1 MTTSNNKAFIGRQPV
16 LNRNQQLI
24 GYELFFR
31 ADSSDNSIG
40 QHAELEADTDVLVNL
55 LNNMG
60 TQSLVGNKLAFLN
73 VGETML
79 QSEFLELL
87 PSRRIVLD
95 LSNRVRP
102 SQELVSRLKHLRSLG
117 FGVALDGFSF
127 DSPQQALLEVASYAK
142 LDVQGNAQQ
151 FQLAAARLKSYP
163 LVRLAERVETYE
175 QFHMSRELGLDGFQ
189 GFFFA
194 KPETLSA
201 VVIDPGAKH
210 ILDLL
215 NLIRQEASVSDLEN
229 ILKQDVALSYKLL
242 RYVNSAAAGLNTTIR
257 SFAHAVTVLGYQ
269 KLYRWL
275 TLLLVT
281 ANADKNAIQSALQR
295 SAIARGRYMELM
307 GMAKGLA
314 PEASDT
320 LFIIGMFSQL
330 DALFDMPM
338 ERVLQHLQLPEAV
351 TLALES
357 RSGPY
362 GAYLELAILSEQS
375 KETPRNQVMHLAAE
389 LELSADVLNQT
400 QLSAL
405 AWVEELGL

>member
-31 ADSSDNSIG
+31 ADSQEHGIG
-40 QHAELEADTDVLVNL
+40 GHAELEADTDVLVNL

-87 PSRRIVLD
+87 PARRIVLD
-95 LSNRVRP
+95 LSERVRP
-102 SQELVSRLKHLRSLG
+102 SQEMVSRLKHLRSLG
-117 FGVALDGFSF
+117 FGVALDDFSF

-142 LDVQGNAQQ
+142 LDVQSQPQ
-151 FQLAAARLKSYP
+151 HFQLAAARLKSYP

-194 KPETLSA
+194 RPETLSA
-201 VVIDPGAKH
+201 VVIDPGAKN

-215 NLIRQEASVSDLEN
+215 NLIRQEASVSSLEA

-281 ANADKNAIQSALQR
+281 SNSDKNSLQSALQR
-295 SAIARGRYMELM
+295 AAIVRGRYMELM
-307 GMAKGLA
+307 GSAKGLSG
-314 PEASDT
+314 ESCDT

-338 ERVLQHLQLPEAV
+338 ERVLQHLQLPEAIM
-351 TLALES
+351 LALES

-362 GAYLELAILSEQS
+362 GTHLELAILSEQG
-375 KETPRNQVMHLAAE
+375 KETPRKQIMHLAAE
-389 LELSADVLNQT
+389 LELPADTLNQT